1 MDRVDLQ
8 NELNKLN
15 IPSDSYSIDGVD
27 GVDGVEGEALCL
39 ILDGG
44 RWCVFYSEHG
54 KRTEVEFFAT
64 ENDACQSFLARI
76 TKWY

>member
-15 IPSDSYSIDGVD
+15 IPRDSYSI
-27 GVDGVEGEALCL
+27 DGVEGEALCL

>member
-15 IPSDSYSIDGVD
+15 IPSDSYSIDGVED
-27 GVDGVEGEALCL
+27 EALCL

-44 RWCVFYSEHG
+44 LWCVFYSEHG
-54 KRTEVEFFAT
+54 KRTEVELFAT